1 MRAFAALLALTHI
14 SDPGERYS
22 GRDKKLDVRLPRIEA
37 DVTVDGA
44 LTEPAWSQAA
54 VLTGFS
60 QFQPVDGRAATDSTQ
75 VLVWYSATAIHFGVR
90 AFEAHGVVNANL
102 LDRDKIY
109 TDDNIQL
116 LLGTFNDGRQAM
128 VFAVNPL
135 GIQADGTL
143 NEGTGGRGGGAFGG
157 GQQAREQADLSANF
171 VFESKG
177 RITDF
182 GYQVEI
188 RIPFKSLRYQSKDV
202 QDWGINVVRQ
212 VQHLGHED
220 SWVPASRAAASFLN
234 QSGHLVGMNGL
245 RRGLVVDVIPEVVTR
260 SLGAQNAA
268 GQWDY
273 TRDGPQ
279 VGGNVRWGIT
289 NNLTFNG
296 TVNPDF
302 AQVEADVAAI
312 SYDPRAAVSYPER
325 RPFFLDG
332 IENFSTPS
340 NLVYTRRIVKPDG
353 AAKLTGKVAGT
364 NIAFLSAVDDR
375 TTSLDWADPGLRPN
389 ANRPSY
395 NILRATRDLG
405 GQSRVGLVYTDKA
418 DGSYYN
424 RVAGFDGRFLFNR
437 IYTVRGQVAGSTTRR
452 NGVTTRAPLWNASF
466 DRNARNLQLT
476 YSITASDP
484 DFRAASGFLSRTGIV
499 NAGFNHRYTIFG
511 KKDGL
516 VQSAQF
522 AVNPQA
528 TWQYNRF
535 VDGKAW
541 QDGKLHLNQN
551 TTFRGGWRA
560 GASLLLERFGYD
572 DNLYGGYRLLK
583 PTAAGFDTI
592 PFTGVG
598 RLDNVDWLLSFGTPQ
613 FKRFSADLL
622 TIWGQDEN
630 FYEWTSANIVTV
642 TANVSWRPMDKL
654 RVDGQYQHL
663 EYNRKADGST
673 VGIRK
678 IPRLKME
685 YQIARPMFFR
695 VVGQYDAEEQAAL
708 YDGRTGYAI
717 VRPLASKG
725 FAPGRDVGFSRHDLR
740 LDWLFSYQPTPGTVM
755 FAGYGG
761 SYDGFRDG
769 TIDARGAEPLRLSDV
784 RRTDDG
790 FFVKLSYLFRM

>member
-1 MRAFAALLALTHI
+1 MRAAIALLALTPLT
-14 SDPGERYS
+14 DPGVTYS
-22 GRDKKLDVRLPRIEA
+22 GRERKLNVQLPRLEA
-37 DVTVDGA
+37 DVVIDGA
-44 LTEPAWSQAA
+44 LSEPVWAQAA

-75 VLVWYSATAIHFGVR
+75 VLVWYSPTAIHFGIR

-102 LDRDKIY
+102 LDRDKIFS
-109 TDDNIQL
+109 DDNVQL
-116 LLGTFNDGRQAM
+116 LIGTFNDGRQAM
-128 VFAVNPL
+128 VFGVNPF

-143 NEGTGGRGGGAFGG
+143 NEGTGGRGGGAFGS

-177 RITDF
+177 RVTDF
-182 GYQVEI
+182 GFQVEI

-212 VQHLGHED
+212 VQHLGQED
-220 SWVPASRAAASFLN
+220 SWVPASRAATSFLG
-234 QSGHLVGMNGL
+234 QSGRLVGLKEL

-260 SLGAQNAA
+260 SNGAENAT

-312 SYDPRAAVSYPER
+312 QYDPRAAVSYPER

-364 NIAFLSAVDDR
+364 NVAFLSAVDDR
-375 TTSLDWADPGLRPN
+375 TTSLDWTDPALRPN
-389 ANRPSY
+389 ANRPFY
-395 NILRATRDLG
+395 NVLRATRDLG
-405 GQSRVGLVYTDKA
+405 GQSRIGFVYTDKV

-424 RVAGFDGRFLFNR
+424 RVAGLDGRFLFR
-437 IYTVRGQVAGSTTRR
+437 GIYSVRGQLAGSATHRS
-452 NGVTTRAPLWNASF
+452 GVTTRAPLWNTTF
-466 DRNARNLQLT
+466 DRQGRHVSLT
-476 YSITASDP
+476 YAITASDP

-499 NAGFNHRYTIFG
+499 NAGFNHRYTVFG

-516 VQSAQF
+516 VQQMQF
-522 AVNPQA
+522 AVNPML

-541 QDGKLHLNQN
+541 QDGKLHFNEN

-560 GASLLLERFGYD
+560 GLSLLLERFGYD
-572 DNLYGGYRLLK
+572 DNLYRGYRLLK
-583 PTAAGFDTI
+583 PTSAGFDTV

-598 RLDNVDWLLSFGTPQ
+598 RLDNVDWVLSLGTPQ

-630 FYEWTSANIVTV
+630 FYEWSSADIVTI
-642 TANVSWRPMDKL
+642 TANVSWRPIDKM
-654 RVDGQYQHL
+654 RIDAQYQHL
-663 EYNRKADGST
+663 EYNRKTDGST

-695 VVGQYDAEEQAAL
+695 VVGQYDAEQQAAL
-708 YDGRTGYAI
+708 VDDSRTGYAI
-717 VRPLASKG
+717 VRPLPYRG
-725 FAPGRDVGFSRHDLR
+725 FAVDRDLGFSRNDLR
-740 LDWLFSYQPTPGTVM
+740 VDWLFSYQPTPGTVM
-755 FAGYGG
+755 FAGYGS
-761 SYDGFRDG
+761 SYEGPEHLRFRDM
-769 TIDARGAEPLRLSDV
+769 E
-784 RRTDDG
+784 RTDDG